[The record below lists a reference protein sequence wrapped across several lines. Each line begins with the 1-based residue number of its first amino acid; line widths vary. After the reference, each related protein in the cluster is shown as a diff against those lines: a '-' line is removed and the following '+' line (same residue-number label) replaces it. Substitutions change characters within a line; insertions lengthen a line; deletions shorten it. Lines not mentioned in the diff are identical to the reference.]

1 LTPGK
6 SSEYLLLL
14 GFCVLVYLAPSF
26 TVLGGDVSSVRA
38 DQAHINASLHV
49 TQTQNYTIHELRSH
63 SGVVRE
69 YASLGGK
76 VFAVAWQ
83 SPALPDLKQLLGSHF
98 EEFQQAAAQAQGP
111 RASLG
116 PLIIQHPGLVVEL
129 GGHMSAFVGRAY
141 LPNQLPYYVRLEE
154 IR

>member
-1 LTPGK
+1 
-6 SSEYLLLL
+6 LLSL

-26 TVLGGDVSSVRA
+26 AVLGGDASSVRA

-49 TQTQNYTIHELRSH
+49 TQAQNYTIHELRSP
-63 SGVVRE
+63 SGAVVRE
-69 YASLGGK
+69 YASPSGK

-98 EEFQQAAAQAQGP
+98 EEFQQAAAEAQGP
-111 RASLG
+111 RAGRG
-116 PLIIQHPGLVVEL
+116 PLIIQHPGLVVQL
-129 GGHMSAFVGRAY
+129 GGHMRAFVGRAY
-141 LPNQLPYYVRLEE
+141 LPDQLPSHVRVEE

>member
-1 LTPGK
+1 
-6 SSEYLLLL
+6 LLSLV
-14 GFCVLVYLAPSF
+14 FWVLVYRAPSF
-26 TVLGGDVSSVRA
+26 AVLGGDVSSVRA

-49 TQTQNYTIHELRSH
+49 TQEQYYTIHELRSP
-63 SGVVRE
+63 SGTVVRE
-69 YASLGGK
+69 YASPSGK

-98 EEFQQAAAQAQGP
+98 EEFQQAAAQAQGS
-111 RASLG
+111 RAGRG

-129 GGHMSAFVGRAY
+129 GGHMRAFVGRAY
-141 LPNQLPYYVRLEE
+141 LPDQLPSNVRVEE